1 MSSYIVI
8 RLIPDSPVDGATFAT
23 YLDGLRLQVFD
34 AYTKAPLSDFVYSSP
49 LVLTQWPGVNGW
61 LSLVSV
67 TTSASTPYNGSNYG
81 TILSFDSTDGIPEG
95 SFVFSADQK
104 TIPPSSSLAVSQV
117 DGNFSAQPNT
127 IQLSGGTLGTYV
139 PAGTV
144 VTFISQYSG
153 NDPTAPAPVS
163 FPLPTNAAPATI
175 DGQPATTQ
183 DPLVVLSFANTSG
196 ITVGMAV
203 SGSASI
209 PANTTV
215 AEVASNNTTVI
226 LSQGLTG
233 ALPSGTSVTFTL
245 NPPFASYTLKPTS
258 GTPAANPTKLKFPSG
273 GTQGIAVGMTLAP
286 SSLVAPGTS
295 VLEVTS
301 TTVTLSKALLG
312 ALPSGQTL
320 VFVFPLGSGIVQH
333 TEVTG
338 VTFGFFGMNV
348 TIGPASVATAVIPLF
363 TSPTL
368 PNYLDITVTA
378 TRDSEV
384 IPDDTKFYNVLV
396 SISALPTTPD
406 QYPEIAT
413 SDTSLYIEL
422 PPLAGANTIPLII
435 PSNGSAP
442 LFDTLYAAMQTAL
455 ANDRIA
461 EGDTSAQ
468 IDALIP
474 TLITSPADCTRI
486 AYDIVWSYQN
496 ALPPPPDPL
505 ESLYTNPPN
514 PGGTADGSSSGDNNL
529 EQDRQKFE
537 GTLNSFYATRNAN
550 AERLAKF
557 VAAVSAAIV
566 CEQASLN
573 ATSALLEFPVDP
585 ASAYAIAVES
595 ELLLQGVNLD
605 GIAGVNINFGVPAA
619 YFYALA
625 ANLDKSTNALQRY
638 QHATGDAIERL
649 LQQFSAAEDANVLN
663 SADSE
668 TFKTNSTLAPITSFQ
683 AARRLV
689 ALGVSTASTSPSV
702 TVFAALPLATL
713 VQDWLATI
721 DPTPDP
727 PPNPPLTYQ
736 NTDFNIWTQT
746 LEKTTPQGYLY
757 LDLDTLTQGF
767 VIPSSTV
774 SPSAATSS
782 GPTLTFDSTQTDGS
796 VLGVG
801 VGMLVTGTNI
811 APNTTVSAV
820 ARTMTVTL
828 NTPLTGAGVSTGDT
842 ITFTAGSL
850 TITANPI
857 SNAPSGSVLTFAWTI
872 AISAVAAGMSV
883 AGTGITPGT
892 TVSASASTT
901 TVTLS
906 ASVLAAVPT
915 SDDITFNPT
924 AATPPVEATT
934 TADCASGTD
943 TLTFGGPGTTTGILK
958 GMTVYGPN
966 IPPAAVVSS
975 VASPTVTIAPAVT
988 GDLPASSVVSFAM
1001 LPPANTLADQIAAWL
1016 PSTTSPPTPNPTVE
1030 TLKQVTAAQ
1039 WTSFF
1044 TFPGNPAWLPPFTQ
1058 PVVPGAGQVQ
1068 SSQKAGYIL
1077 QRVKAFIRAVQQFFT
1092 VSSVATS
1099 SQLPA
1104 PGAPSTFNLPAFDPI
1119 GLGAAG
1125 LSFST
1130 PLTTAEL
1137 TAAEQSVF
1145 PTDLAAQAWL
1155 AQAMT
1160 SINDLWQ
1167 IASVV
1172 KNPTLTPGYT
1182 LPASIDVSFS
1192 FSIAEALYAR
1202 GFRTANDIAS
1212 LSPADFQQALTGT
1225 VAYDFAIANS
1235 GGGNSLYQQAQSLA
1249 TVTTPSSGQGSSTF
1263 QPINPD
1269 GSLVNCLP
1277 PPCLSPLGPI
1287 AYLQEMLN
1295 LSQASTCDDPS
1306 APPAAEQIT
1315 LGAAVAARRGPL
1327 GTLLATCANLE
1338 TPLPL
1343 VDIVNECLEFLGAT
1357 QPPSGGASSP
1367 LPSGTVYNTS
1377 ADQLAGYPLCQEND
1391 CPDQQERGCHQPA
1404 AIFAALPEYS
1414 TPATPVTG
1422 INDSVEPLVYN
1433 NLKTDF
1439 SSCHLP
1445 YSQPLDVSRTYLR
1458 YFGSCRFELLRT
1470 FRKCIS
1476 EFALDPAT
1484 PPTGFQ
1490 SFLWRYPVR
1499 IETAIEYLGITPEE
1513 YTTLFQGTPP
1523 QACATIIGN
1532 APPTTTQGTPSTNV
1546 PGTQST
1552 ALSTTVSVSE
1562 LYGFPPANQDERNI
1576 AWTEQVLVLSE
1587 FLQRT
1592 CLTYCEF
1599 LELWKAVFLHS
1610 TNQKDP
1616 VNDSP
1621 AYPECEPCC
1630 LKDYKLQL
1638 PDGANAEQFLLQLAL
1653 FIRLWRKL
1661 KDVCGARYTFV
1672 QLYDIATVLNL
1683 YQGGAINPEFIRQ
1696 LAAFQMLRDHFNLPL
1711 FDPSDKATGTTG
1723 ADRTHLL
1730 ALWVGSGA
1738 AHWNWAVARLL
1749 DGVES
1754 HSKIK
1759 FGCERPRGEGI
1770 AHMADNLDALSRLAG
1785 FNPPTATNPSTD
1797 TWNSTPGCTLR
1808 FAEVLAK
1815 ICASTFRIDDLL
1827 YLFNAI
1833 PPQDCNDPFPPQ
1845 DPEDALHYPLDLPET
1860 QHDHSLWRLREA
1872 LLQVEVSEKDAHHW
1886 TWPRVVAEFREKFGY
1901 LATSGQDPLLSLG
1914 QHFFPDV
1921 LRSSGYIVTETQRQY
1936 RTPLTLSSTWNTPAG
1951 TPFQYDAS
1959 ATELWMQLPLRDE
1972 SVAEQ
1977 LSQLPALN
1985 AAEQAALQDL
1995 YFAPRLDLAAFAFL
2009 FPDWQSAEIHLI
2021 QECEEHE
2028 RWRYFQ
2034 HHFALANA
2042 RRKVIARHLAQHVEH
2057 HAHCHNDHLQDVA
2070 ELVLS
2075 QLLSDENTGT
2085 PWESDA
2091 GTPPSVLWPTQ
2102 PAGGAIAALLGLIGT
2117 GLLGEYQA
2125 PTSQTPSAPTTNPSA
2140 TNSSAAAKN
2149 PNPPATNPIPPS
2161 NQILWREVRGPM
2173 EAFGHERD
2181 HTNSPVPTILPSLT
2195 LSPTASAQV
2204 AYNNGYAI
2212 KNSDGQSL
2220 GGAEPIQV
2228 RWSGVLLVEREG
2240 EYAFH
2245 AGTPTPEGE
2254 RPDPRRA
2261 EMSQWRVTLQRG
2273 QKSWLVLN
2281 HHWPG
2286 ETDPERNMPRLRR
2299 GAHSIVVEYT
2309 QPAPA
2314 FNAPIHPQRTGFEV
2328 KYRGPDTEDCLI
2340 ALPVKHLYRDF
2351 QDQTLDQGITFLAGS
2366 KNAQAFLKAF
2376 YTSTLRDMRRSYQRA
2391 YKAVLFT
2398 GRLHLSSRPDGED
2411 RLSEL
2416 GYLLANSSTF
2426 AGSSFYRPTS
2436 SSTTFVQHLANFD
2449 LNFLPLR
2456 DNYHPSPLTP
2466 GDRSDPSLQQ
2476 TQAMFDWWERLFDY
2490 DRIRSEVRRDHEG
2503 QVWQLFDAALVKNPT
2518 NAAVLLR
2525 YIGADP
2531 AQSAIDLRFFQDQAS
2546 PIYTVSS
2553 TDLED
2558 ERWLKRVWQADRWIR
2573 ALQDHFHGKDLS
2585 QARPDL
2591 WASSDPSAPLPASGV
2606 SETGNANLLQF
2617 LADGCIED
2625 GDPRRYLDLA
2635 RLNDGLRDRGR
2646 HALVAYL
2653 CHENRVVLP
2662 GTTSSF
2668 AATAKDLS
2676 DLLLLDVEAGL
2687 CERASRIDEA
2697 ISAVQ
2702 AFVRRSQLGLEP
2714 AWTVTRPF
2722 MHLWDS
2728 RFETYRTWE
2737 RCKRKEI
2744 YRENWIEWEEFGKAR
2759 RIEAFRFLE
2768 SELRSSALTL
2778 AAPGGLDWWQDDDK
2792 SLQHEPTLIQ
2802 RSIPSELTAL
2812 TVPPQS
2818 TTREGLAT
2826 LGSPEY
2832 PAEPTWLAAVPQTA
2846 TQTGAGSGATAG
2858 VPSSSTGTATNTP
2871 AATAAG
2877 SAQSLAQSVVVS
2889 STQPQALPFWM
2900 QSAMKLGT
2908 RFLRVAAA
2916 GVPEAALGFVPHEE
2930 DPRSACCRQ
2939 CGHHHPVLVDEYY
2952 FWLVNTQFYS
2962 YTDDTDAQ
2970 SNSDV
2975 TFSGSYQLGF
2985 QDSYY
2990 DPFQQQSAEWNEED
3004 LVPSLLAKWQSGPAV
3019 RLAWCRVHNG
3029 EFGQPRK
3036 SEGYV
3041 ALADKADLTL
3051 LGRAADSLYFQVS
3064 GSAPMPPG
3072 YTGDTS
3078 PPGFRYDLPCDE
3090 AVTLPQVLAPPA
3102 AVTPSPY
3109 PDGLPCYP
3117 FFAYHQPGARLF
3129 PASWFAPA
3137 LLVGDALRTHCRFEL
3152 ALRWYKRAFD
3162 PLNQDCAWMHCADN
3176 TSAPPTRDQIARQAY
3191 QIWEQH
3197 GRPQAEQA
3205 EDWVEAEAELGT
3217 DQPNGGPTDRQGSQS
3232 GACCDSTK
3240 VSEHATRNRALTL
3253 QYCRTLVDWGDALMR
3268 RHRCPEAF
3276 EQARLLFDT
3285 AARITGRR
3293 PQTLWMSDPSTPSP
3307 ISTFVPAY
3315 PPLNPRLLDLYSLV
3329 DDRLS
3334 LVRDCLD
3341 ARRLRNGRL
3350 DIDMSYFGDSPFR
3363 DGWRTVPESCADQ
3376 GEWCWRHSPYRFTA
3390 QIQKAI
3396 ELAGKVR
3403 ELGSALLSA
3412 YEKGD
3417 AERLA
3422 SIRAE
3427 QERELLAMTIS
3438 IRQDQ
3443 WRDADWQVQALQQ
3456 TKDMNQTNLL
3466 YYTNLYQNGL
3476 INNEIQNL
3484 SLATNAMQTKT
3495 SANIT
3500 EAIGEAMKI
3509 VPDFFVGAMSTFS
3522 QIPIGTKLAGLFET
3536 IGKVMMT
3543 IAEIQSATAAIDA
3556 TEASWQRRSDEWFH
3570 QMQVLPI
3577 EIRQT
3582 ELQILGAQRRRD
3594 QAMQELNN
3602 QQRQVEHSTE
3612 VLDFLRDKFTA
3623 SDLYL
3628 WMQKETSALQ
3638 SQMFKLAHHAALEA
3652 QRAFNFERG
3661 HTTRRFLPEE
3671 TWDDLYQ
3678 GLLAGERLEFALRH
3692 MEKSYL
3698 DENIREYEL
3707 TKHFSLR
3714 LHFPIEFLR
3723 LKATGRCEIELPEW
3737 MFDLDYPGQYMRR
3750 IKNISLTIPC
3760 VTGPY
3765 TGVHCRMTLLSSI
3778 TRIDPRVD
3786 PPATHCCCECGAND
3800 GYDACLH
3807 DPRVVR
3813 AYAAK
3818 EAIATSSGQNDSGLF
3833 ELNFRDERYL
3843 PFEFHG
3849 AVSRWR
3855 IELPPENNCF
3865 PMETLTD
3872 LVVHLNHTAWE
3883 GGDRMRRAASN
3894 AAQQHL
3900 PGSGWCFFDVRH
3912 EFPDAWQ
3919 LLQNSTHDDHASS
3932 SLNLRLDRKMFPCIP
3947 GAADLS
3953 ITSMAILFHA
3963 ANPGD
3968 CNCPEPN
3975 DCPCPGEEKAAARIL
3990 EFRHG
3995 HQPHGEDASPVTC
4008 LATAE
4013 WPNLYYGVFD
4023 THLGPLGRDKPCV
4036 DAQFRFPPTTGHVE
4050 QVFLL
4055 CRYQRVP
4062 TCCSNPQHADSV
4074 LTKRREDREP
4084 ALRA

>member
-8 RLIPDSPVDGATFAT
+8 RLVPESPVDGATFAT

-34 AYTKAPLSDFVYSSP
+34 AYTGQPLSDFVYSSP
-49 LVLTQWPGVNGW
+49 LVLTEWPGVNGW
-61 LSLVSV
+61 ISLVSV
-67 TTSASTPYNGSNYG
+67 TTSASTPFSGGNYG
-81 TILSFDSTDGIPEG
+81 NLLTFDSTDGIPEG
-95 SFVFSADQK
+95 SFVFSSDEK
-104 TIPPSSSLAVSQV
+104 IIPPSSSTAVSQV
-117 DGNFSAQPNT
+117 DGNFSPKPNT
-127 IQLSGGTLGTYV
+127 VQLSGSPLSTYV

-153 NDPTAPAPVS
+153 NDPTNPLPIS
-163 FPLPTNAAPATI
+163 FPLTTNAAPATI
-175 DGQPATTQ
+175 DGQTATAQ
-183 DPLVVLSFANTSG
+183 DPVVVLSFPNTSG

-203 SGSASI
+203 SGSAGI
-209 PANTTV
+209 PATATV
-215 AEVASNNTTVI
+215 AEVASDNKTVI

-233 ALPSGTSVTFTL
+233 PLPSGTSVTFTL
-245 NPPFASYTLKPTS
+245 NPPFASYTLTPTS
-258 GTPAANPTKLKFPSG
+258 GTPAAAPTKLKFPSG
-273 GTQGIAVGMTLAP
+273 TTNGIAVGMTLAP
-286 SSLVAPGTS
+286 SSLVNPGTS
-295 VLEVTS
+295 VVEVTS
-301 TTVTLSKALLG
+301 TTITLSQALSG

-320 VFVFPLGSGIVQH
+320 SFIYPLGSGIVQH
-333 TEVTG
+333 TEVIGT
-338 VTFGFFGMNV
+338 VPGFFGMNNI
-348 TIGPASVATAVIPLF
+348 IGPASVATAVIPLF

-378 TRDSEV
+378 TRYSEV
-384 IPDDTKFYNVLV
+384 IPNDIKYYNVLV
-396 SISALPTTPD
+396 SDSQLPTTPD

-413 SDTSLYIEL
+413 SDTSLYIAL
-422 PPLAGANTIPLII
+422 PPLAGANTISLVI
-435 PSNGSAP
+435 PSDGSAP
-442 LFDTLYAAMQTAL
+442 LFDTLYTAMQTAL

-461 EGDTSAQ
+461 EGDTPAQ

-585 ASAYAIAVES
+585 ASAFAKAVES
-595 ELLLQGVNLD
+595 ELLLQGVNFG
-605 GIAGVNINFGVPAA
+605 GIAGANINFGVPAA

-625 ANLDKSTNALQRY
+625 ANLDKSTSALQRY

-649 LQQFSAAEDANVLN
+649 LQQFAAAEDANVLN
-663 SADSE
+663 FGDSE
-668 TFKTNSTLAPITSFQ
+668 TFKTDSTLAAITSFQ

-689 ALGVSTASTSPSV
+689 ALGVSSASTSPSV
-702 TVFAALPLATL
+702 TVFAGQPLATL
-713 VQDWLATI
+713 VQDWLVTK

-736 NTDFNIWTQT
+736 NTDFNIWTQQ
-746 LEKTTPQGYLY
+746 LESDTPQGYLY

-767 VIPSSTV
+767 VLPSFIA
-774 SPSAATSS
+774 PLSAATST
-782 GPTLTFDSTQTDGS
+782 GPTLTFDSIQADGS
-796 VLGVG
+796 ALGAG
-801 VGMLVTGTNI
+801 VGMLVTGTSI

-828 NTPLTGAGVSTGDT
+828 DTPITGAGVSTADP
-842 ITFTAGSL
+842 ITFTAGSQ
-850 TITANPI
+850 TITSSPI
-857 SNAPSGSVLTFAWTI
+857 ENAPSGSVLTFAWTT
-872 AISAVAAGMSV
+872 ATNALAAGMSV
-883 AGTGITPGT
+883 AETDIAPGT
-892 TVSASASTT
+892 TVSTSVSTT

-906 ASVLAAVPT
+906 ANVLAAV
-915 SDDITFNPT
+915 SLGEQITFNPT
-924 AATPPVEATT
+924 ANTPPIEATT
-934 TADCASGTD
+934 TADCASGSP
-943 TLTFGGPGTTTGILK
+943 TLTFAGPGTTTGIVK
-958 GMTVYGPN
+958 GMTVFGLN
-966 IPPAAVVSS
+966 IPAGAVVTV
-975 VASPTVTIAPAVT
+975 VASPTVTIIPAAS
-988 GDLPASSVVSFAM
+988 GDVPATSVVSFAM

-1016 PSTTSPPTPNPTVE
+1016 PSTTVPATPNPTVE

-1044 TFPGNPAWLPPFTQ
+1044 TFPGNPTWLPPFTQ
-1058 PVVPGAGQVQ
+1058 PVVPGSGQAQ
-1068 SSQKAGYIL
+1068 SSQKAGYVL

-1099 SQLPA
+1099 SQLPQ
-1104 PGAPSTFNLPAFDPI
+1104 PDSPCTFDLPAIDPI

-1125 LSFST
+1125 LDFST
-1130 PLTTAEL
+1130 PLTSAQITS
-1137 TAAEQSVF
+1137 AEQSVF
-1145 PTDLAAQAWL
+1145 PDDGEARAWL
-1155 AQAMT
+1155 GQALT

-1167 IASVV
+1167 VASVV
-1172 KNPTLTPGYT
+1172 KNPTITPGYT
-1182 LPASIDVSFS
+1182 LPAAIDVSLS
-1192 FSIAEALYAR
+1192 FSIVEALYAR
-1202 GFRTANDIAS
+1202 GFRTLDDFTS
-1212 LSPADFQQALTGT
+1212 LQPGDFQQALTGT
-1225 VAYDFAIANS
+1225 VAYDYALANS
-1235 GGGNSLYQQAQSLA
+1235 GGGNSLYAQATSLPA
-1249 TVTTPSSGQGSSTF
+1249 ATPSPGQGSTTF

-1295 LSQASTCDDPS
+1295 LSQASTCDQPQ
-1306 APPAAEQIT
+1306 APPANGQIT
-1315 LGAAVAARRGPL
+1315 LGAVVAARRGPL

-1343 VDIVNECLEFLGAT
+1343 VDLVNECLEFLGAT
-1357 QPPSGGASSP
+1357 QPPSGGASTP

-1377 ADQLAGYPLCQEND
+1377 ADKLAGYVLCQEED
-1391 CPDQQERGCHQPA
+1391 CPDERERGCHEPPA
-1404 AIFAALPEYS
+1404 LFAALPEYS
-1414 TPATPVTG
+1414 TPATPITG
-1422 INDSVEPLVYN
+1422 VDDSVLPLVYN

-1445 YSQPLDVSRTYLR
+1445 YSQPLDVSRTYMR
-1458 YFGSCRFELLRT
+1458 YFGSCRYDLLRT
-1470 FRKCIS
+1470 FRKCIT
-1476 EFALDPAT
+1476 EFALDPST
-1484 PPTGFQ
+1484 PPTGFE

-1499 IETAIEYLGITPEE
+1499 IEIAIEYLGITPEE
-1513 YTTLFQGTPP
+1513 YTSLFQGTPA
-1523 QACATIIGN
+1523 QACAAVADTP
-1532 APPTTTQGTPSTNV
+1532 PPTTTPGAPSTFV
-1546 PGTQST
+1546 PGNQPAAGSN
-1552 ALSTTVSVSE
+1552 AQTTTISPPE
-1562 LYGFPPANQDERNI
+1562 LYGFTPANAREEGKTWI
-1576 AWTEQVLVLSE
+1576 EQVTVLSE
-1587 FLQRT
+1587 FLKRT

-1599 LELWKAVFLHS
+1599 LELWKVIS
-1610 TNQKDP
+1610 TQLVNQKTSVDNP
-1616 VNDSP
+1616 VNTLT
-1621 AYPECEPCC
+1621 AYPDCEPCC

-1638 PDGANAEQFLLQLAL
+1638 PNNAEQFLFQLAL

-1661 KDVCGARYTFV
+1661 NDVCGARYTFA
-1672 QLYDIATVLNL
+1672 QLFDIATVLNM

-1696 LAAFQMLRDHFNLPL
+1696 LAAFQMLRDLFNLPL
-1711 FDPSDKATGTTG
+1711 TDPSDNTTGTSG

-1730 ALWVGSGA
+1730 ALWVGSSA
-1738 AHWNWAVARLL
+1738 TKWNWAVARLL
-1749 DGVES
+1749 EGVES
-1754 HSKIK
+1754 HSRIK
-1759 FGCERPRGEGI
+1759 FGCQRPRGEAT

-1815 ICASTFRIDDLL
+1815 ICASAFHIDDLL
-1827 YLFNAI
+1827 YLFNAT
-1833 PPQDCNDPFPPQ
+1833 PPHDCEDPFPPQ
-1845 DPEDALHYPLDLPET
+1845 NPEDALHYPLDLPET
-1860 QHDHSLWRLREA
+1860 HHDHSLWHLREA
-1872 LLQVEVSEKDAHHW
+1872 LLCVQISEEDAHHW

-1901 LATSGQDPLLSLG
+1901 VASSGNDPLLSLG

-1921 LRSSGYIVTETQRQY
+1921 LRSSGYVVSETQRQY
-1936 RTPLTLSSTWNTPAG
+1936 RTSLTLSSSWNAPASA
-1951 TPFQYDAS
+1951 PFQYDTS
-1959 ATELWMQLPLRDE
+1959 ATALWMQLPLRDQA
-1972 SVAEQ
+1972 VAEQ
-1977 LSQLPALN
+1977 LSQLPPLTST
-1985 AAEQAALQDL
+1985 EQAALQDL
-1995 YFAPRLDLAAFAFL
+1995 YFAPRVDLAAFAFL

-2021 QECEEHE
+2021 QEREERE
-2028 RWRYFQ
+2028 RWSYFQ
-2034 HHFALANA
+2034 RHFALANE
-2042 RRKVIARHLAQHVEH
+2042 RRKIIARHLAQHVDH
-2057 HAHCHNDHLQDVA
+2057 HAHFHDDHLHDVHLHDVA

-2075 QLLSDENTGT
+2075 YLLSDENTGA

-2117 GLLGEYQA
+2117 GLLGEYQSPA
-2125 PTSQTPSAPTTNPSA
+2125 AQALQGGAANPAAGA
-2140 TNSSAAAKN
+2140 T
-2149 PNPPATNPIPPS
+2149 
-2161 NQILWREVRGPM
+2161 QVLWREVRGPM

-2181 HTNSPVPTILPSLT
+2181 HTNSPVPTILPGLT
-2195 LSPTASAQV
+2195 LSPTASALV
-2204 AYNNGYAI
+2204 AFNNGYAI
-2212 KNSDGQSL
+2212 KNSDGESL

-2228 RWSGVLLVEREG
+2228 RWTGVLLVEREG

-2245 AGTPTPEGE
+2245 AGSPTPEGE
-2254 RPDPRRA
+2254 HPDARRA
-2261 EMSQWRVTLQRG
+2261 EHSQWRVTLQRG
-2273 QKSWLVLN
+2273 QKRWLILN
-2281 HHWPG
+2281 HNWPG
-2286 ETDPERNMPRLRR
+2286 ETDPERSMPRLRR
-2299 GAHSIVVEYT
+2299 GAHSIVVEYA

-2314 FNAPIHPQRTGFEV
+2314 FNPPVHPQRTGFEV
-2328 KYRGPDTEDCLI
+2328 KYRGPDTEECLI
-2340 ALPVKHLYRDF
+2340 ALPVKHLYRDV

-2366 KNAQAFLKAF
+2366 KNAQAFLKGF
-2376 YTSTLRDMRRSYQRA
+2376 YTSTLRDMRRTYQRA
-2391 YKAVLFT
+2391 FKAVLLV
-2398 GRLHLSSRPDGED
+2398 GKLHLSPRLD
-2411 RLSEL
+2411 RDDRQSEL
-2416 GYLLANSSTF
+2416 GYLLVNPASF
-2426 AGSSFYRPTS
+2426 AGSAFYRPTS

-2449 LNFLPLR
+2449 LNFLPLT
-2456 DNYHPSPLTP
+2456 DNYHPPAPTA
-2466 GDRSDPSLQQ
+2466 GDRSDPSLQR

-2490 DRIRSEVRRDHEG
+2490 DRMRNEVHRDAKG
-2503 QVWQLFDAALVKNPT
+2503 QIWQLFDDALVKNPT
-2518 NAAVLLR
+2518 NPASLLR

-2531 AQSAIDLRFFQDQAS
+2531 AQSAIDLRFFQDQRS
-2546 PIYTVSS
+2546 PIYNVTG

-2558 ERWLKRVWQADRWIR
+2558 ERWLKRVWQAERWIR
-2573 ALQDHFHGKDLS
+2573 ALRDHFHYKDLS

-2591 WASSDPSAPLPASGV
+2591 WASTDPSAPLTAAGV
-2606 SETGNANLLQF
+2606 SGTGNANLLQF
-2617 LADGCIED
+2617 LADGCID
-2625 GDPRRYLDLA
+2625 NGHPRRYLDLA
-2635 RLNDGLRDRGR
+2635 SVNDGLRDRGR
-2646 HALVAYL
+2646 HALIAYL

-2662 GTTSSF
+2662 GTTSTF
-2668 AATAKDLS
+2668 ATSAKDLS
-2676 DLLLLDVEAGL
+2676 DLLLLDVQAGL

-2697 ISAVQ
+2697 ISAIQ
-2702 AFVRRSQLGLEP
+2702 AFVRRSRLGLEP
-2714 AWTVTRPF
+2714 SWSVTRHF
-2722 MHLWDS
+2722 IQLWDS
-2728 RFETYRTWE
+2728 KFETYRTWE
-2737 RCKRKEI
+2737 RCKRREL
-2744 YRENWIEWEEFGKAR
+2744 YRENWIEWKEFGKAR

-2768 SELRSSALTL
+2768 SELRSSTLTL
-2778 AAPGGLDWWQDDDK
+2778 AAPGGLDWWADDDK
-2792 SLQHEPTLIQ
+2792 SLELQPTLIQ

-2812 TVPPQS
+2812 TAPPQS
-2818 TTREGLAT
+2818 TTREGLGT
-2826 LGSPEY
+2826 LGAPEY
-2832 PAEPTWLAAVPQTA
+2832 AADPTWLAAVPQAA
-2846 TQTGAGSGATAG
+2846 TQAGSSSGNSTAS
-2858 VPSSSTGTATNTP
+2858 PGTPGTPP
-2871 AATAAG
+2871 AAAPG
-2877 SAQSLAQSVVVS
+2877 SVQVLAQAVVVS
-2889 STQPQALPFWM
+2889 SAQPQSLPFWI

-2916 GVPEAALGFVPHEE
+2916 GSPEAALRFEPHGDEPK
-2930 DPRSACCRQ
+2930 DACCHH

-2952 FWLVNTQFYS
+2952 FWLVDTKFYS

-2970 SNSDV
+2970 SNPDV
-2975 TFSGSYQLGF
+2975 TFSGSYQFGF
-2985 QDSYY
+2985 QDSFY

-3041 ALADKADLTL
+3041 AISEPPDLIPPDLIL
-3051 LGRAADSLYFQVS
+3051 LGRASDSLYFQVS

-3090 AVTLPQVLAPPA
+3090 AVTLPQVLAPP
-3102 AVTPSPY
+3102 TPVAKSPY
-3109 PDGLPCYP
+3109 PVGLPSYP

-3129 PASWFAPA
+3129 PVSWFAPS
-3137 LLVGDALRTHCRFEL
+3137 LLIGDALRAHCRFEL

-3162 PLNQDCAWMHCADN
+3162 PLQQDCTWMHCTED
-3176 TSAPPTRDQIARQAY
+3176 TPAPPTNDQIARQAY

-3197 GRPQAEQA
+3197 GRPQGEQQ
-3205 EDWVEAEAELGT
+3205 EDWVEAEAELETGQT
-3217 DQPNGGPTDRQGSQS
+3217 GEDTTNQQGSRQPDPSQQNLRS
-3232 GACCDSTK
+3232 GACCDTTK
-3240 VSEHATRNRALTL
+3240 VSEDTTRNRALTL
-3253 QYCRTLVDWGDALMR
+3253 QYCQTLVDWGDALMR
-3268 RHRCPEAF
+3268 RHRSSEAF
-3276 EQARLLFDT
+3276 EQARLLYDT

-3293 PQTLWMSDPSTPSP
+3293 PQTLSMAEPSTPSP
-3307 ISTFVPAY
+3307 VSTFVPAY
-3315 PPLNPRLLDLYSLV
+3315 PPLNPRLLDLYSLI

-3350 DIDMSYFGDSPFR
+3350 GIDRCYFGDSPFR
-3363 DGWRTVPESCADQ
+3363 DGWRMVPEACADKD
-3376 GEWCWRHSPYRFTA
+3376 EWCWRHSPYRFLA
-3390 QIQKAI
+3390 QMQKTL

-3422 SIRAE
+3422 SIRTE
-3427 QERELLAMTIS
+3427 QERELHAMTIA

-3456 TKDMNQTNLL
+3456 TKDMNQTSLI

-3476 INNEIQNL
+3476 INNENQNL
-3484 SLATNAMQTKT
+3484 SLATNAMQTRT

-3536 IGKVMMT
+3536 IAKVMTT
-3543 IAEIQSATAAIDA
+3543 IAEIQSATAAIDMTQA
-3556 TEASWQRRSDEWFH
+3556 CWQRRSDEWFH
-3570 QMQVLPI
+3570 QMQILPI
-3577 EIRQT
+3577 EIQQT

-3602 QQRQVEHSTE
+3602 EQRQLEHSTE
-3612 VLDFLRDKFTA
+3612 VLDFLRDKFSA

-3628 WMQKETSALQ
+3628 WMQKETLALQ
-3638 SQMFKLAHHAALEA
+3638 SRMYQLAQHAALEA

-3671 TWDDLYQ
+3671 TWDDLHHR
-3678 GLLAGERLEFALRH
+3678 LLAGERLEFALRH
-3692 MEKSYL
+3692 MEKAYL
-3698 DENIREYEL
+3698 DENLREYEL

-3750 IKNISLTIPC
+3750 IRNISVTIPC

-3765 TGVHCRMTLLSSI
+3765 TGVHCRMTLLSST

-3786 PPATHCCCECGAND
+3786 APSTRCCNECGANEE
-3800 GYDACLH
+3800 YDACLH
-3807 DPRVVR
+3807 DPRVVHT
-3813 AYAAK
+3813 YATK

-3833 ELNFRDERYL
+3833 ELNFHDERYL
-3843 PFEFHG
+3843 PFEFQG

-3855 IELPPENNCF
+3855 IELPPENNYF

-3872 LVVHLNHTAWE
+3872 LVMHVNHTSRE
-3883 GGDRMRRAASN
+3883 GGERLRHAASH
-3894 AAQQHL
+3894 AAHKHL
-3900 PGSGWCFFDVRH
+3900 PGAGWCFFDVRH

-3919 LLQNSTHDDHASS
+3919 LLQSSSGEDHAAAR
-3932 SLNLRLDRKMFPCIP
+3932 LNLRLDRKMFPYVP
-3947 GAADLS
+3947 GAADVE
-3953 ITSMAILFHA
+3953 ITSMAVLFHSLEPDDCHCA
-3963 ANPGD
+3963 RPG
-3968 CNCPEPN
+3968 
-3975 DCPCPGEEKAAARIL
+3975 DCPCPDREKVASRVL
-3990 EFRHG
+3990 EFKHDRH
-3995 HQPHGEDASPVTC
+3995 PHHEDSLRVAC
-4008 LATAE
+4008 LATEE
-4013 WPNLYYGVFD
+4013 WPDLYYGIFD
-4023 THLGPLGRDKPCV
+4023 TRLGPLGRNKPRAE
-4036 DAQFRFPPTTGHVE
+4036 AQFRFSPALGHVD

-4062 TCCSNPQHADSV
+4062 PCC
-4074 LTKRREDREP
+4074 
-4084 ALRA
+4084 